1 MTHFCAAVFSKNLKK
16 MLYKVETEKTKELCC
31 LTIQSFAME
40 SLKGLSCVRKQ
51 DMELVFLKCPYSFT
65 RVYES

>member
-31 LTIQSFAME
+31 LTIQSYAEF
-40 SLKGLSCVRKQ
+40 KGT
-51 DMELVFLKCPYSFT
+51 ELRQKTRHGTSFP
-65 RVYES
+65 